1 MSVDL
6 VTLLT
11 AATFTM
17 SEAKAY
23 LTGLELGSATL
34 TDIVRRGGM
43 SKTSA
48 FEALESL
55 QERKLVRVSRQKG
68 RVIYRV
74 ADAGRVIDTLRA
86 QIAEQSTTID
96 DIVRALPLFSALQ
109 GGVQP
114 STMIHEGIDAVHG
127 FFAHLEKIQP
137 DALDEI
143 ANPDDIY
150 AWIDS
155 AEIQK
160 ARKAYRWLPKR
171 ARTLYVGVPRNLNP
185 KFSHRV
191 LNKAWGTF
199 RGNLAI
205 YGNFVSVLTYTTRPI
220 TIIIEAKAL
229 ADSLR
234 LLFGIA
240 WRASDDPK

>member
-1 MSVDL
+1 MSADL
-6 VTLLT
+6 VALLT
-11 AATFTM
+11 AATFTP
-17 SEAKAY
+17 SEAKTY
-23 LTGLELGSATL
+23 LAGLELGSATL
-34 TDIVRRGGM
+34 TDIVKRGGI

-55 QERKLVRVSRQKG
+55 RERKLVRVTRQKG

-74 ADAGRVIDTLRA
+74 ADAGKVVDVLRA

-96 DIVRALPLFSALQ
+96 DVVRVLPLFSALQ
-109 GGVQP
+109 GGMRP
-114 STMIHEGIDAVHG
+114 STIIHEGADAVHG
-127 FFAHLEKIQP
+127 YFAHLEKTQP
-137 DALDEI
+137 ESLDEI
-143 ANPDDIY
+143 ANADDIY
-150 AWIDS
+150 TWIDP
-155 AEIQK
+155 EDIRK

-171 ARTLYVGVPRNLNP
+171 ARTLYVGTPKNWNP
-185 KFSHRV
+185 KVSHRV

-199 RGNLAI
+199 RGNLAM
-205 YGNFVSVLTYTTRPI
+205 YGNFVSVLTYTNRPI

>member
-1 MSVDL
+1 MSADL
-6 VTLLT
+6 ITLLT
-11 AATFTM
+11 AATFTP
-17 SEAKAY
+17 SEAKTY

-34 TDIVRRGGM
+34 SDIVKRGGI

-55 QERKLVRVSRQKG
+55 QARKLVRVTRQKG

-74 ADAGRVIDTLRA
+74 ADAGKVVDVLRA

-96 DIVRALPLFSALQ
+96 DVVRALPLFTALQ
-109 GGVQP
+109 GGIQP
-114 STMIHEGIDAVHG
+114 STIIHEGIDAVHG
-127 FFAHLEKIQP
+127 FFAHLEKIRP
-137 DALDEI
+137 DVLDEI
-143 ANPDDIY
+143 ANGDDIY
-150 AWIDS
+150 AWIDPE
-155 AEIQK
+155 EIRK
-160 ARKAYRWLPKR
+160 ARKLYRWVPKHP
-171 ARTLYVGVPRNLNP
+171 RTLYVGTPKNWNP
-185 KFSHRV
+185 KFAHRV

-220 TIIIEAKAL
+220 TIIIESKAL

>member
-11 AATFTM
+11 AATFTT
-17 SEAKAY
+17 SEAKTY

-34 TDIVRRGGM
+34 TDIVKRGGI

-55 QERKLVRVSRQKG
+55 QERKLVRATRRKG

-74 ADAGRVIDTLRA
+74 ADAGRVVDTLRA

-96 DIVRALPLFSALQ
+96 DVVRALPLFSALQ
-109 GGVQP
+109 GGTQP
-114 STMIHEGIDAVHG
+114 STMIYEGADAVNG
-127 FFAHLEKIQP
+127 YFAHLEKIQP
-137 DALDEI
+137 DSFDEI
-143 ANPDDIY
+143 TNADDLY
-150 AWIDS
+150 TWIES
-155 AEIQK
+155 TEIQK
-160 ARKAYRWLPKR
+160 ARKAYQWVRKNSR
-171 ARTLYVGVPRNLNP
+171 SLYVGVPRNLNP

-205 YGNFVSVLTYTTRPI
+205 YGDFVSILTYTNRPV

>member
-6 VTLLT
+6 VALLT
-11 AATFTM
+11 AATFTP

-34 TDIVRRGGM
+34 AEIVKRGGI

-55 QERKLVRVSRQKG
+55 RERKLVRVTRQRG

-96 DIVRALPLFSALQ
+96 DVVRALPLFSALQ

-114 STMIHEGIDAVHG
+114 STMVHEGIDAVHG
-127 FFAHLEKIQP
+127 FFAHLEKIHP

-160 ARKAYRWLPKR
+160 ARKAYRWLPKQ

-205 YGNFVSVLTYTTRPI
+205 YGNFVSVLTYTNRPI

>member
-6 VTLLT
+6 IALLT
-11 AATFTM
+11 AATFTQ

-34 TDIVRRGGM
+34 ADIVKRSGV
-43 SKTSA
+43 SKTSI

-55 QERKLVRVSRQKG
+55 QKRKLVRATRRKG
-68 RVIYRV
+68 RVVYRV

-86 QIAEQSTTID
+86 QIAEQSSTID
-96 DIVRALPLFSALQ
+96 DVVRALPLFSALK
-109 GGVQP
+109 GGAQP
-114 STMIHEGIDAVHG
+114 STLIHEGIDAVHG

-137 DALDEI
+137 DTLDEI

-150 AWIDS
+150 TWINPE
-155 AEIQK
+155 EIRK
-160 ARKAYRWLPKR
+160 ARKMYRWMPKHP
-171 ARTLYVGVPRNLNP
+171 RTIYIGTPKNWNP
-185 KFSHRV
+185 KFAHRV

-205 YGNFVSVLTYTTRPI
+205 YGNFVSVLTYTNRPI
-220 TIIIEAKAL
+220 TIIIESKAL